1 MRLNTLNHAL
11 PIVAAAYGRQFGVA
25 VHVGGDTA
33 CTDGRTIQIPQLVD
47 DPIAKTLAWGYLA
60 HEAGH
65 VRHTDFN
72 VWPDTAQH
80 TALTRTITNILEDV
94 RIEQAMLRDYP
105 GTRQTLDAVLDW
117 MLAKGQIS
125 APTPHASPPTVF
137 ANSLLVLARY
147 RYRQQAMLA
156 TVASQA
162 EQVLRQVFP
171 ARFVHRLLGLMTAI
185 PQLGSTAEAVD
196 LAQRIIAL
204 MEEETQAPVPHS
216 HAPTPAADARPG
228 QQEAPVQ
235 TPPES
240 SGEVGADADDGD
252 PDDQGGDGADAPQTE
267 DQSTQGA
274 EHDGQD
280 SGSVADDGDAGAEA
294 ESCAAGSKMDTD
306 RDRDAAVS
314 AAGSAVA
321 QTLSANADAFP
332 EDLFTQLAA
341 VLDTHS
347 QASPT
352 LMPTLERS
360 EGPQDQGQA
369 LLQQVRTHSATLTTR
384 LQALVE
390 SQTRTR
396 SRIVRAGR
404 HLSGA
409 HLHRAGVGDP
419 RLFRRTDA
427 RRAPNTAI
435 HLLVD
440 LSSSMR
446 GYQDRLALEAAMALA
461 LALEPIRGVSR
472 AVTAFPGRQ
481 GDEAQVTQLLAHGE
495 RVARRS
501 GAFVQRGRGST
512 PMTGALWFATAD
524 LLARPEPR
532 KVLLTL
538 TDGIPN
544 DLDSARA
551 LIKQAGSAGIELIGV
566 GIAHDVSRVFPL
578 AIRIEAIATLKQ
590 ALFQVAEQL
599 LLWRRP

>member
-1 MRLNTLNHAL
+1 MSLNTLHQAL

-25 VHVGGDTA
+25 VQVGGDTA

-47 DPIAKTLAWGYLA
+47 EPIAKTLAWGYLA

-80 TALTRTITNILEDV
+80 TALTRTVTNILEDV

-117 MLAKGQIS
+117 MLTKGQIS
-125 APTPHASPPTVF
+125 APHASESPPTVF

-147 RYRQQAMLA
+147 RYRQQPMLA
-156 TVASQA
+156 TAASQA

-185 PQLGSTAEAVD
+185 PQLGSTAEVVD
-196 LAQRIIAL
+196 LAKRIVAL
-204 MEEETQAPVPHS
+204 MEEEAQAPLSPPQ
-216 HAPTPAADARPG
+216 ARTPEADAG
-228 QQEAPVQ
+228 QAQEEQGQAQPQ
-235 TPPES
+235 PSRE
-240 SGEVGADADDGD
+240 ADADDGD
-252 PDDQGGDGADAPQTE
+252 RDGQGGDGADAPQTE
-267 DQSTQGA
+267 DDATQDD
-274 EHDGQD
+274 ERDGQD
-280 SGSVADDGDAGAEA
+280 SGSVADDDGDDGAEA
-294 ESCAAGSKMDTD
+294 ESCAAGSKTD
-306 RDRDAAVS
+306 RDRDAKAS

-321 QTLSANADAFP
+321 QTLSADADAFP

-341 VLDTHS
+341 VLGTHS

-352 LMPTLERS
+352 LMPTFARG
-360 EGPQDQGQA
+360 EGPEDQGQV

-390 SQTRTR
+390 SQTRRR

-409 HLHRAGVGDP
+409 QLHRAAVGDP

-427 RRAPNTAI
+427 RPAPNTAL

-446 GYQDRLALEAAMALA
+446 GDRDGLALEAAMALA

-472 AVTAFPGRQ
+472 AVTAFPDHQ
-481 GDEAQVTQLLAHGE
+481 GQATEVTQLLAHGE

-501 GAFVQRGRGST
+501 GAFVQVGRGST
-512 PMTGALWFATAD
+512 PMTGALWFAAAD

-538 TDGIPN
+538 TDGVP
-544 DLDSARA
+544 DHLDSAQA
-551 LIKQAGSAGIELIGV
+551 LIRQAATAGIEVIGI
-566 GIAHDVSRVFPL
+566 GIARDVGGLFPV
-578 AIRIEAIATLKQ
+578 AMRIDDIAALKT
-590 ALFQVAEQL
+590 ALFEVAEQL
-599 LLWRRP
+599 LLRPPR